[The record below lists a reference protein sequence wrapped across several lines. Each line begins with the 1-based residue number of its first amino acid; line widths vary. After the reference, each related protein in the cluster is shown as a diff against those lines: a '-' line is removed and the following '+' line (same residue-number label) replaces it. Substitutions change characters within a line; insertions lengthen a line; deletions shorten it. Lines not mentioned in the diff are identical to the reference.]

1 MSVKDLAAAQAITRG
16 LLGRLIGPQGVDA
29 LARSEDVSA
38 AFAFL
43 ERTPYGGAMAK
54 VPRARRVFREVEHAL
69 RQSLIDDAIRIWHFL
84 GRAHR
89 QALTLLMA
97 RYEITNIKAVFGA
110 IEGGEDPGAM
120 RGFLFEMGPL
130 GRVDV
135 DRLVESTSVAAL
147 VEALKG
153 SPYGETL
160 DHALDRYRAE
170 KTLFPVEVALDLQY
184 FRGLLAGLEVLSDE
198 DRRSML
204 AAVGP
209 EIDARNLLWVL
220 RYRFNFG
227 LEPEE
232 IFNYIAPSGL
242 ELTDEMLWKV
252 ARSEDPAEIASALPR
267 DFGALVEESRR
278 GRQLDLIHLDVLL
291 RRRLWRRAWR
301 AIIRGPFSLGMVAG
315 YLIVKRIEL
324 DEIIT
329 VLESRRYGMPD
340 TEIASFLIHQDQ
352 GRKR

>member
-1 MSVKDLAAAQAITRG
+1 MGVRDLAAAQAVTRS
-16 LLGRLIGPQGVDA
+16 LLGKLIGPQGIDA
-29 LARSEDVSA
+29 LAKSEDVSA

-43 ERTPYGGAMAK
+43 ERTAYKEAMAGI
-54 VPRARRVFREVEHAL
+54 PRSGRVFREVEHAL
-69 RQSLIDDAIRIWHFL
+69 RQSLIDDAIKIWHFL
-84 GRAHR
+84 GAAHR
-89 QALTLLMA
+89 RALTLLMA

-110 IEGGEDPGAM
+110 IEGGEDPRAL

-130 GRVDV
+130 ARVDL
-135 DRLVESTSVAAL
+135 DRLIEATSVAGL
-147 VEALKG
+147 TEALEG
-153 SPYGETL
+153 SPYGKTL
-160 DHALDRYRAE
+160 DRALDRYRAE

-184 FRGLLAGLEVLSDE
+184 FRSLLAGLEKLGGE
-198 DRRSML
+198 DQRSML

-242 ELTDEMLWKV
+242 ELTDEMLWNV

-267 DFGALVEESRR
+267 DFGALVEKARQ

-291 RRRLWRRAWR
+291 RRRLWVRARRAI
-301 AIIRGPFSLGMVAG
+301 ARGPFSLGMIAG

-329 VLESRRYGMPD
+329 VLESRRYAMTDAEVAP
-340 TEIASFLIHQDQ
+340 FLIHQ
-352 GRKR
+352 G